1 MTDNLIISE
10 LAKANLTINEVKDT
24 LMKGA
29 IRNFN
34 TRKDLRFQY
43 EDAEDLAHNV
53 LCYYLQPMKSTGEIR
68 ILYYLKRCNYNRQ
81 HIINV
86 LNLTIT
92 QEAIGK
98 LRSNIFKANK
108 YNISL
113 EEEIPTSDNDAILSD
128 IIEDVNSTNFIED
141 IEFRDII
148 RELKEHLE
156 NYNLEKIRKQ
166 FKRIENDLQF
176 ITNTEHYK
184 DACNITSRQLN
195 LINDLYEQ
203 RLTKTQ
209 IRLKYKGTFNADLK
223 IIKLHL
229 KEILSI

>member
-68 ILYYLKRCNYNRQ
+68 ILHYLKHCNYNRQ

-92 QEAIGK
+92 QEAVGK
-98 LRSNIFKANK
+98 LRS
-108 YNISL
+108 
-113 EEEIPTSDNDAILSD
+113 
-128 IIEDVNSTNFIED
+128 
-141 IEFRDII
+141 
-148 RELKEHLE
+148 
-156 NYNLEKIRKQ
+156 
-166 FKRIENDLQF
+166 IENDLQF

-195 LINDLYEQ
+195 LVNDLYEQ